1 VTYILALTFRYKT
14 SERTLSFNEAVPLRT
29 LARLLRSYCRRIT
42 GQANN
47 EMQITLNLHR
57 CPQRTCDVQHRQY
70 H

>member
-47 EMQITLNLHR
+47 
-57 CPQRTCDVQHRQY
+57 
-70 H
+70 